1 MFSSLFNNNKREIS
15 NEEMSNE
22 EKEDNK
28 EINDCNKAD
37 IDNAMISN
45 IINNNM
51 TDKLSFLE
59 GTIYDCATGLHFEW
73 VEGYKIVDKNMC
85 GMNNYQYKLN
95 KEYTIDT
102 IPVLADHGFHFSLS
116 ITDCINNKGLFNGNR
131 IFKVKGF
138 VLMDD
143 YRKPYDITRLSYFGN
158 CLSNYKFAIISGEN
172 ILVASKIILYEEVF
186 INNISDIVKEIYP
199 FVNSFEFDEMTTYKN
214 LIQNEIIKIYDNKD
228 LIYLFNCAYKPAN
241 TASAKTDFYKIKIHT
256 TVDDDNGKRFMNEFL
271 TSCMREVRCY

>member
-1 MFSSLFNNNKREIS
+1 MFGSLFNNNKREIS
-15 NEEMSNE
+15 NK
-22 EKEDNK
+22 EKEDDK
-28 EINDCNKAD
+28 EINDYNKAD
-37 IDNAMISN
+37 IDNAMMSN

-59 GTIYDCATGLHFEW
+59 GTIYDCAKGLHFGW

-116 ITDCINNKGLFNGNR
+116 ITDCIKNKGLFNGNR

-143 YRKPYDITRLSYFGN
+143 YRKPHDIVRLSYYGN
-158 CLSNYKFAIISGEN
+158 CFSDYKLVTISGEN
-172 ILVASKIILYEEVF
+172 ELVASKIILCEEVF
-186 INNISDIVKEIYP
+186 INNISDIVKKIYP
-199 FVNSFEFDEMTTYKN
+199 FVNSFEFDEMTTYKK
-214 LIQNEIIKIYDNKD
+214 LIQDEVIKIYDSKD
-228 LIYLFNCAYKPAN
+228 LVYMFDCFYLPSSNI
-241 TASAKTDFYKIKIHT
+241 TAKNDFYKIKIHT
-256 TVDDDNGKRFMNEFL
+256 IVDEDGGKKFINNLFNSYL
-271 TSCMREVRCY
+271 DSFDKMRC